1 MLNSIQDII
10 QLSKQRINFLHH
22 VDNRNYY
29 KGYQTYIDAIQ
40 DELSE
45 AKDEIKEHN
54 TVYLEDELGDVF
66 WCYMCLLH
74 SLEED
79 GYIRT
84 ERVFQ
89 RCNQKFQERLE
100 ADYNRQAWN
109 EIKRK
114 QKQELKQEH
123 EEKHGK
129 TIV

>member
-1 MLNSIQDII
+1 MLNSIQNII
-10 QLSKQRINFLHH
+10 QLSKKRINFLHH
-22 VDNRNYY
+22 VDSRNYY

-45 AKDEIKEHN
+45 ATQEIKQHN

-66 WCYMCLLH
+66 WCYICLLH

-89 RCNQKFQERLE
+89 RCLKKFSERLQ
-100 ADYNRQAWN
+100 ADYDRQAWV
-109 EIKRK
+109 EIKHQQK
-114 QKQELKQEH
+114 QKLKKEH

-129 TIV
+129 